1 MSAKRKRD
9 IIDHLEEIA
18 ARSGSFQKASEATYQ
33 EFVNLS
39 DSEIDRLSM
48 VIMLN
53 QEKDVDRLA
62 GNLPKAEAVKRVT
75 EFVEGFLWMIGR
87 GFCAVDLHGGLVMT
101 ARDGPEPSDEMSE
114 KIKLFRLRSRAVVEE
129 TVIRALPWFLEQKN
143 RQRLLHL

>member
-1 MSAKRKRD
+1 MSAKRKKD
-9 IIDHLEEIA
+9 IIEHLEEIA
-18 ARSGSFQKASEATYQ
+18 ARSGSFQKVSEKTYQ
-33 EFVNLS
+33 EFINLS
-39 DSEIDRLSM
+39 DAEIDRLSV

-75 EFVEGFLWMIGR
+75 EFVDGFLWMIAR
-87 GFCAVDLHGGLVMT
+87 GFCAVDIHGGLVMT
-101 ARDGPEPSDEMSE
+101 ARDGPDPSEKMSE
-114 KIKLFRLRSRAVVEE
+114 KIELFRKRSRLLVEE